1 MEALISRIEP
11 PFSIAIINKP
21 RPSFNNTG
29 KIILPSYFINS
40 RLFTKGWR
48 DGMPHEGLYILGN
61 WIEAIGAN
69 LAALGVDIEI
79 RDSDQGKRLRIL
91 GDAVQ
96 GAGNFLIAET
106 TPSDGLA
113 VLGNRLQAIASTG
126 NAILAHREMYV
137 DELINDQLEIIS
149 DSLQAIGSYVTAIA
163 RLDDNP
169 PKAAGNFI
177 QAVGA
182 IIEAAGVLNI
192 ILSDKEKGDLMR
204 SSGKWVQGFGTIIQA
219 ISVTPGLR
227 ELVGQSGDQE
237 EDNN

>member
-11 PFSIAIINKP
+11 PFSIAIFNKP

-29 KIILPSYFINS
+29 KIIIPSYFINS
-40 RLFTKGWR
+40 RILPK
-48 DGMPHEGLYILGN
+48 DGETACHTRGSIY
-61 WIEAIGAN
+61 W
-69 LAALGVDIEI
+69 V
-79 RDSDQGKRLRIL
+79 
-91 GDAVQ
+91 
-96 GAGNFLIAET
+96 IAET

-227 ELVGQSGDQE
+227 ELVGQSSDQE